1 MNYTILEEEK
11 TNATGLTRLMGRVY
25 GWMGAA
31 LLISAL
37 SSLLFLSSETALQ
50 LVFGNRIGF
59 WVLIIVEFLLVIGI
73 SGAINR
79 ISASTATALFILYAI
94 LNGIT
99 LSPIL
104 LIYTGASVAA
114 TFFIT
119 AATFGVMSIAGYV
132 TKKDLST
139 MGSYLMMGLIG
150 VIIASV
156 VNMFLHSETMD
167 YIISYLGVF
176 IFIGLTAY
184 DTQKIKT
191 LGQEAINNGA
201 SMQKIAILGAL
212 TLYLDFVNLFLYL
225 LRLFGRRK

>member
-11 TNATGLTRLMGRVY
+11 TNTTGLTRLMGRVY

-37 SSLLFLSSETALQ
+37 SSFLFLSSETALQ

>member
-11 TNATGLTRLMGRVY
+11 TNTTGLTRLMGRVY

-50 LVFGNRIGF
+50 LVFGNSFGF
-59 WVLIIVEFLLVIGI
+59 WVLIIAEFLLVIGI

>member
-11 TNATGLTRLMGRVY
+11 TNTTGLTRLMGRVY

-31 LLISAL
+31 LLISAV

-59 WVLIIVEFLLVIGI
+59 WVLIIAEFLLVIGI

-139 MGSYLMMGLIG
+139 MGSYLIMGLIG

>member
-11 TNATGLTRLMGRVY
+11 TSTGLSRLMGRVY

-31 LLISAL
+31 LLISAV
-37 SSLLFLSSETALQ
+37 SSLLFLSSETATQ
-50 LVFGNRIGF
+50 LILGNRFGF
-59 WVLIIVEFLLVIGI
+59 YGLIILEFLLVIGI
-73 SGAINR
+73 TGAINR
-79 ISASTATALFILYAI
+79 INSGTATALFVLYAI

-119 AATFGVMSIAGYV
+119 AATFGIMSIAGYV
-132 TKKDLST
+132 TKKDLSS
-139 MGSYLMMGLIG
+139 MGAYLIMGLIG

-191 LGQEAINNGA
+191 LGQEAVNNGA

-225 LRLFGRRK
+225 LRLFGKRK

>member
-1 MNYTILEEEK
+1 
-11 TNATGLTRLMGRVY
+11 
-25 GWMGAA
+25 
-31 LLISAL
+31 
-37 SSLLFLSSETALQ
+37 
-50 LVFGNRIGF
+50 
-59 WVLIIVEFLLVIGI
+59 
-73 SGAINR
+73 
-79 ISASTATALFILYAI
+79 
-94 LNGIT
+94 
-99 LSPIL
+99 
-104 LIYTGASVAA
+104 
-114 TFFIT
+114 
-119 AATFGVMSIAGYV
+119 
-132 TKKDLST
+132 

-184 DTQKIKT
+184 NTQKIKT

>member
-11 TNATGLTRLMGRVY
+11 STTGLSRLMGRVY

-31 LLISAL
+31 LLISAI
-37 SSLLFLSSETALQ
+37 SSFLFLSSETALQ
-50 LVFGNRIGF
+50 LVFGSKIGF
-59 WVLIIVEFLLVIGI
+59 WVLIGLEFLLVIGI

-79 ISASTATALFILYAI
+79 ISAGTATALFILYAI

-104 LIYTGASVAA
+104 LMYTGASVAA

-139 MGSYLMMGLIG
+139 MGSYLIMGLIG

-156 VNMFLHSETMD
+156 VNMFLQSETMD

-212 TLYLDFVNLFLYL
+212 TLYLDFINLFLYL
-225 LRLFGRRK
+225 MRLFGRRK

>member
-11 TNATGLTRLMGRVY
+11 TSTGLSRLMGRVY

-31 LLISAL
+31 LLISAV
-37 SSLLFLSSETALQ
+37 SSLLFLSSETATQ
-50 LVFGNRIGF
+50 LILGSRFGFYG
-59 WVLIIVEFLLVIGI
+59 LIILEFLLVIGI
-73 SGAINR
+73 TGAINR
-79 ISASTATALFILYAI
+79 INSGTATALFVLYAI

-119 AATFGVMSIAGYV
+119 AATFGIMSIAGYV
-132 TKKDLST
+132 TKKDLSS
-139 MGSYLMMGLIG
+139 MGAYLIMGLIG

-191 LGQEAINNGA
+191 LGQEAVNNGA

-225 LRLFGRRK
+225 LRLFGKRK

>member
-11 TNATGLTRLMGRVY
+11 TNTTGLTRLMGRVY

-59 WVLIIVEFLLVIGI
+59 WVLIILEFLLVIGI

-139 MGSYLMMGLIG
+139 MGSYLIMGLIG

>member
-11 TNATGLTRLMGRVY
+11 STTGLSRLMGRVY

-31 LLISAL
+31 LLISAI

-79 ISASTATALFILYAI
+79 ISAGTATALFILYAV

-191 LGQEAINNGA
+191 LGQEAVNNGA

>member
-1 MNYTILEEEK
+1 
-11 TNATGLTRLMGRVY
+11 
-25 GWMGAA
+25 
-31 LLISAL
+31 
-37 SSLLFLSSETALQ
+37 
-50 LVFGNRIGF
+50 
-59 WVLIIVEFLLVIGI
+59 
-73 SGAINR
+73 
-79 ISASTATALFILYAI
+79 

-191 LGQEAINNGA
+191 LGQEALNNGA

>member
-11 TNATGLTRLMGRVY
+11 TSTSGLTKLMGRVY

-31 LLISAL
+31 LLISAV
-37 SSLLFLSSETALQ
+37 SSLLFLSSETATQ
-50 LVFGNRIGF
+50 LILGSRFGFYG
-59 WVLIIVEFLLVIGI
+59 LIILEFLLVIGI

-79 ISASTATALFILYAI
+79 INSGTATALFILYAI

-139 MGSYLMMGLIG
+139 MGSYLIMGLIG

-156 VNMFLHSETMD
+156 VNMFLHSETID

>member
-11 TNATGLTRLMGRVY
+11 TNTTGLTRLMGRVY

-59 WVLIIVEFLLVIGI
+59 WVLIILEFLLVIGI

>member
-11 TNATGLTRLMGRVY
+11 TSTGLSRLMGRVY

-31 LLISAL
+31 LLISAV
-37 SSLLFLSSETALQ
+37 SSLLFLSSETATQ
-50 LVFGNRIGF
+50 LILGSRFGFYG
-59 WVLIIVEFLLVIGI
+59 LIILEFLLVIGI
-73 SGAINR
+73 TGAINR
-79 ISASTATALFILYAI
+79 INSGTATALFVLYAI

-119 AATFGVMSIAGYV
+119 AATFGIMSIAGYV
-132 TKKDLST
+132 TKKDLSS
-139 MGSYLMMGLIG
+139 MGAYLIMGLIG

-191 LGQEAINNGA
+191 LGQEAVNNGA
-201 SMQKIAILGAL
+201 SIQKIAILGAL

-225 LRLFGRRK
+225 LRLFGKRK